1 MYNSNKWQRVNLV
14 NPLTTLAFVALSD
27 VKVQNVRKVN
37 TITWK
42 DYNNDQVMYVD
53 NESAQHSVRSATLSR
68 AHTRSSTSP
77 KCDGHT
83 RSLQINPPLKDK

>member
-1 MYNSNKWQRVNLV
+1 MYNSNKWQRVSLV

-37 TITWK
+37 TISWK
-42 DYNNDQVMYVD
+42 DYNNDQVMYYVD

-68 AHTRSSTSP
+68 AHTRSST
-77 KCDGHT
+77 
-83 RSLQINPPLKDK
+83 NPNFWLT